1 MHGQP
6 RYFTPKPILP
16 RLVRVVYSLL
26 FVGVLLAGA
35 YYAIIYAPSVRDT
48 AALAPSAQQ
57 FVPHTGDGETVH
69 ITPQQQFLLNLYG
82 ALFAVSLL
90 VWLMLGLLLE
100 IKLKIHI
107 FRGVPAPL
115 PKPRPGP
122 PTSFSPN

>member
-16 RLVRVVYSLL
+16 RLVRVLYSLL
-26 FVGVLLAGA
+26 FIAVLVAGA
-35 YYAIIYAPSVRDT
+35 YYALIYAPSVRES
-48 AALAPSAQQ
+48 AALTPSAQQ
-57 FVPHTGDGETVH
+57 FVPHPDDGEVVY

-122 PTSFSPN
+122 PSSFSPN

>member
-1 MHGQP
+1 MNGHP
-6 RYFTPKPILP
+6 RYFTPTPILP
-16 RLVRVVYSLL
+16 RLVRFLYGLL
-26 FVGVLLAGA
+26 FVGVLLAGV
-35 YYAIIYAPSVRDT
+35 YYVVIYAPSVRES
-48 AALAPSAQQ
+48 AAAAPIGQQ
-57 FVPHTGDGETVH
+57 IVPHPDDGGIVY
-69 ITPQQQFLLNLYG
+69 ITPTQQFLLNFYG

-115 PKPRPGP
+115 PKSKPGP

>member
-16 RLVRVVYSLL
+16 RLVRILYSLL
-26 FVGVLLAGA
+26 FIAVLVAGA
-35 YYAIIYAPSVRDT
+35 YYALIYAPSVQESG
-48 AALAPSAQQ
+48 ALAPIGQQ
-57 FVPHTGDGETVH
+57 IVSHSGDGATVY
-69 ITPQQQFLLNLYG
+69 ITQQQQFLLNLYG

-115 PKPRPGP
+115 PKPKPGP
-122 PTSFSPN
+122 PTSFSHN

>member
-16 RLVRVVYSLL
+16 RLVRFFYALL
-26 FVGVLLAGA
+26 FIGVLLAGA
-35 YYAIIYAPSVRDT
+35 YYATIYVPSVRDT
-48 AALAPSAQQ
+48 AALTPSAQQ
-57 FVPHTGDGETVH
+57 FVPHTDDGETVY

-122 PTSFSPN
+122 PTSFSAN